1 MNQTTAIFEAE
12 AAPRLSFLDRYLTLW
27 IFAAMALGIAIGT
40 LAPAVPRAL
49 DAMSVGSTSIPIAIG
64 LILMMF
70 PPLAKVRYEG
80 LGEVFRDRRV
90 LALSFGLCWIVAP
103 AFMFALAALLLPDR
117 PEYMTGLI
125 LIGIAPCIAMVLV
138 WNQLARGSAEYVTGL
153 VAFNSLFQILF
164 YVPYAWFYL
173 TVLPPLVGLEAQV
186 VDIAFGTIAQ
196 AVLTYL
202 GVPFLAGYLVRRAL
216 VARHGLDWYE
226 SRFLPRIAPLTLV
239 ALLFTIVAMFS
250 LKGGEILVLP
260 FDALRVAVP
269 LVIFF
274 VTMFVLAFAAGRATG
289 AGYERTTALSFT
301 AASNNFELAI
311 AVAIAAFGLASP
323 VAFAAVIGPLVEV
336 PVLIALVNL
345 ALWFRR
351 RWF

>member
-1 MNQTTAIFEAE
+1 MATL
-12 AAPRLSFLDRYLTLW
+12 AAAAPDRPRLSFLDRWLTLW
-27 IFAAMALGIAIGT
+27 IFAAMALGIALGS
-40 LAPAVPRAL
+40 LVPAVPQML
-49 DAMSVGSTSIPIAIG
+49 GAMSIGSTSIPIAVG

-70 PPLAKVRYEG
+70 PPLAKVRYEE
-80 LGEVFRDRRV
+80 LGQVFRDGRV
-90 LALSFGLCWIVAP
+90 LAVSFALCWIVAP
-103 AFMFALAALLLPDR
+103 AFMFALAALFLPND

-138 WNQLARGSAEYVTGL
+138 WNQLAGGSPEYVTGL
-153 VAFNSLFQILF
+153 VAFNSLFQIVF

-173 TVLPPLVGLEAQV
+173 TVLPPMFGLEGQV
-186 VDIAFGTIAQ
+186 VHIDFGMIAQ

-202 GVPFLAGYLVRRAL
+202 GVPFLAGFLVRKAL
-216 VARHGLDWYE
+216 VSARGRDWYE
-226 SRFLPRIAPLTLV
+226 GHFIPAISPLTLA

-250 LKGGEILVLP
+250 LKGGEILALP
-260 FDALRVAVP
+260 MDALRVGLP
-269 LVIFF
+269 LVVFF
-274 VTMFVLAFAAGRATG
+274 VVMFVAAFAVGRAIG
-289 AGYERTTALSFT
+289 AGYERTTSLAFT

-345 ALWFRR
+345 ALWFKR
-351 RWF
+351 RWFV

>member
-1 MNQTTAIFEAE
+1 MPA
-12 AAPRLSFLDRYLTLW
+12 RLSFIDRYLTLW
-27 IFAAMALGIAIGT
+27 IFAAMALGIALGS
-40 LAPAVPRAL
+40 LAPAVPQAL
-49 DAMSVGSTSIPIAIG
+49 DAMSIGSTSVPIAVG

-70 PPLAKVRYEG
+70 PPLAKVRYEA
-80 LGEVFRDRRV
+80 LGEVFRDRRM
-90 LALSFGLCWIVAP
+90 LALSFVLCWIVAP
-103 AFMFALAALLLPDR
+103 AFMFLLAATLLPDQ

-138 WNQLARGSAEYVTGL
+138 WNQVAKGSPEYVTGL
-153 VAFNSLFQILF
+153 VAFNSVFQIVF

-173 TVLPPLVGLEAQV
+173 VFLPPIFGLQGQV
-186 VDIAFGTIAQ
+186 VDIEFGTIAQ

-202 GVPFLAGYLVRRAL
+202 GVPFIAGYLVRRVL
-216 VARHGLDWYE
+216 VRSRGLDWYE
-226 SRFLPRIAPLTLV
+226 GRFLPAISPITLV
-239 ALLFTIVAMFS
+239 ALLFTIIAMFS
-250 LKGGEILVLP
+250 LKGSEILALP
-260 FDALRVAVP
+260 IDALRIAVP

-274 VTMFVLAFAAGRATG
+274 VVMFVLAFAAGKAMG
-289 AGYERTTALSFT
+289 AGYAETTSLSFT

-345 ALWFRR
+345 ALWFKRN
-351 RWF
+351 WFAST

>member
-1 MNQTTAIFEAE
+1 MAAGIGIGSFAPDVPEAIN
-12 AAPRLSFLDRYLTLW
+12 
-27 IFAAMALGIAIGT
+27 
-40 LAPAVPRAL
+40 
-49 DAMSVGSTSIPIAIG
+49 AMSVGSTSIPIAIG

-70 PPLAKVRYEG
+70 PPLAKVRYEE
-80 LGEVFRDRRV
+80 LGQVFRDSKI
-90 LALSFGLCWIVAP
+90 LALSFGLCWIIAP
-103 AFMFALAALLLPDR
+103 ALMFTLGAMLLGDKPD
-117 PEYMTGLI
+117 YMTGLI

-138 WNQLARGSAEYVTGL
+138 WNQLAKGSAEYVTGL
-153 VAFNSLFQILF
+153 VAFNSLFQIFF

-186 VDIAFGTIAQ
+186 IDIDFGTIAK

-202 GVPFLAGYLVRRAL
+202 GIPFLAGFLVRRSL
-216 VARHGLDWYE
+216 IKARGAVWYE
-226 SRFLPRIAPLTLV
+226 TRFLPAISPITLI

-250 LKGGEILVLP
+250 LKGGEILALP
-260 FDALRVAVP
+260 LDAVRIAVP
-269 LVIFF
+269 LIIFF
-274 VTMFVLAFAAGRATG
+274 VGMFVLAFALGRAIG
-289 AGYERTTALSFT
+289 ADYARTTAVSFT

-311 AVAIAAFGLASP
+311 AVSIAAFGLASP

-345 ALWFRR
+345 ALWFEK

>member
-1 MNQTTAIFEAE
+1 MHMTAT
-12 AAPRLSFLDRYLTLW
+12 APRRLSFLDRFLTVW
-27 IFAAMALGIAIGT
+27 IFAAMALGIALGS
-40 LAPAVPRAL
+40 LVPAVPATL
-49 DAMSVGSTSIPIAIG
+49 GAMSVGSTSIPIAIG

-70 PPLAKVRYEG
+70 PPLARVRYEE
-80 LGEVFRDRRV
+80 LGKVFRNKRV
-90 LALSFGLCWIVAP
+90 LALSFFECWIIAP
-103 AFMFALAALLLPDR
+103 AFMFALAALFLGSA

-138 WNQLARGSAEYVTGL
+138 WNQLAKGSPEYVTGL

-173 TVLPPLVGLEAQV
+173 TVLPPLFGLEGHV
-186 VDIAFGTIAQ
+186 VNVDFGTIAK

-202 GVPFLAGYLVRRAL
+202 GVPFLAGYLVRRTL
-216 VARHGLDWYE
+216 IKARGQEWYE
-226 SRFLPRIAPLTLV
+226 QRFIPVISPVTLV

-250 LKGGEILVLP
+250 LKGGEILALP
-260 FDALRVAVP
+260 MDAARVAIP

-274 VTMFVLAFAAGRATG
+274 VVMFVLSFALGKAIG
-289 AGYERTTALSFT
+289 ADYPTTTAMSFT

-345 ALWFRR
+345 ALWFGKH
-351 RWF
+351 WFGRN

>member
-1 MNQTTAIFEAE
+1 MD
-12 AAPRLSFLDRYLTLW
+12 APKSRLSFLDRYLTVW
-27 IFAAMALGIAIGT
+27 IFVAMATGIALGS
-40 LAPAVPRAL
+40 LAPGVPHAL
-49 DAMSVGSTSIPIAIG
+49 GAMSVGSTSIPIAIG

-70 PPLAKVRYEG
+70 PPLAKVRYDE
-80 LGEVFRDRRV
+80 LGQVFRNGRI
-90 LALSFGLCWIVAP
+90 LALSFVLCWIVAP
-103 AFMFALAALLLPDR
+103 AFMFALGALLLPDK

-138 WNQLARGSAEYVTGL
+138 WNQLAGGSAEYVTGL
-153 VAFNSLFQILF
+153 VAFNSLFQIFF

-173 TVLPPLVGLEAQV
+173 TVLPPVFGLEAQIV
-186 VDIAFGTIAQ
+186 EIDFATIAK

-202 GVPFLAGYLVRRAL
+202 GIPFLAGFLVRRAL
-216 VARHGLDWYE
+216 IKARGTDWYE
-226 SRFLPRIAPLTLV
+226 GRFLPAISPVTLV

-250 LKGGEILVLP
+250 LKGEEILALP
-260 FDALRVAVP
+260 MDALRIAVP
-269 LVIFF
+269 LGIFF
-274 VTMFVLAFAAGRATG
+274 VVMFVLAFVSGRAIG
-289 AGYERTTALSFT
+289 ADYPRTAALSFT

-345 ALWFRR
+345 ALWFRK